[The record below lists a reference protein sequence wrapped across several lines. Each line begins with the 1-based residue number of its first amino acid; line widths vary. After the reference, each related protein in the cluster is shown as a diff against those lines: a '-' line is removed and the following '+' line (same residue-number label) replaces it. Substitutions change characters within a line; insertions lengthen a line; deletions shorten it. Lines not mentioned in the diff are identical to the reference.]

1 MANLAN
7 KSEALTNTLM
17 PRSPI
22 VPKNKKYPKHSQF
35 GFSIDDHSFKK
46 RFDTLITSS
55 PSGSQGRHP
64 ANLRMHHN
72 SNARRSLNNS
82 IQIVNRN
89 NNGQMFNSGSG
100 K

>member
-1 MANLAN
+1 MKTTSALMANLAN

-55 PSGSQGRHP
+55 PTGSNSRQIH
-64 ANLRMHHN
+64 NLRSLHN
-72 SNARRSLNNS
+72 NSGARRSLNNS
-82 IQIVNRN
+82 I
-89 NNGQMFNSGSG
+89 
-100 K
+100 

>member
-1 MANLAN
+1 MKTTSALMANLAN

-55 PSGSQGRHP
+55 PSVSQSRQA
-64 ANLRMHHN
+64 ANIRNHN
-72 SNARRSLNNS
+72 NSGARRSLNNS
-82 IQIVNRN
+82 I
-89 NNGQMFNSGSG
+89 
-100 K
+100 

>member
-1 MANLAN
+1 MKTTSALMANLAS

-46 RFDTLITSS
+46 RFDSLVGSS
-55 PSGSQGRHP
+55 PNHSRQ
-64 ANLRMHHN
+64 AAQFRMNNN
-72 SNARRSLNNS
+72 SNNARRSMNNS
-82 IQIVNRN
+82 I
-89 NNGQMFNSGSG
+89 
-100 K
+100 